1 MIQDFEE
8 EGQWCNEKL
17 AISTASITAK
27 DVRALTSLQQKHK
40 ALEDEM
46 TRRHSRFVSGPA
58 DAYLFFSDCNETN
71 SGINEP

>member
-1 MIQDFEE
+1 LIQDFEE

-46 TRRHSRFVSGPA
+46 TRRHSRLVSGP
-58 DAYLFFSDCNETN
+58 LQ
-71 SGINEP
+71 SGDLPRDIPWRVN

>member
-40 ALEDEM
+40 AVEDEM
-46 TRRHSRFVSGPA
+46 TRAAAPP
-58 DAYLFFSDCNETN
+58 LFSSHVT
-71 SGINEP
+71 SA